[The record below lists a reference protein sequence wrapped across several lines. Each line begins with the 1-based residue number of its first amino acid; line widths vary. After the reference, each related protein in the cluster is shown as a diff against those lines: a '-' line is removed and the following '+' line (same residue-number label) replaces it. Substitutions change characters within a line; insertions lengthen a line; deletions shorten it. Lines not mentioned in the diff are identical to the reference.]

1 MNTAADSPFRR
12 NPVFW
17 LMWLLPGSAVVAGL
31 TTLGIALRH
40 GDPPLP
46 PDYHWEGEH
55 LDQDFALARRAA
67 ALGVQV
73 YFGADSRLGECLATL
88 RSAPGDPASLTIMFT
103 NGADPGRD
111 RVVYL
116 GRVAPGEYRGKCAAI
131 PDGRW
136 RIAVQDSSGQWAI
149 RTQAAGS
156 VASLTLRARDP
167 GGS

>member
-1 MNTAADSPFRR
+1 MSMAADSPFRR

-46 PDYHWEGEH
+46 AGYHTEGEH
-55 LDQDFALARRAA
+55 LDRDFALMRNAA
-67 ALGVQV
+67 AHHIELA
-73 YFGADSRLGECLATL
+73 FAADDSGECLATL
-88 RSAPGDPASLTIMFT
+88 RAAPDDPASLTMMFT
-103 NGADPGRD
+103 NGSDPGRD
-111 RVVYL
+111 QVVYL
-116 GRVAPGEYRGKCAAI
+116 GRVAPGEYRGHCRPI

-136 RIAVQDSSGQWAI
+136 RIAVEDAAGQWAI
-149 RTQAAGS
+149 RTAAAGS

-167 GGS
+167 EGS